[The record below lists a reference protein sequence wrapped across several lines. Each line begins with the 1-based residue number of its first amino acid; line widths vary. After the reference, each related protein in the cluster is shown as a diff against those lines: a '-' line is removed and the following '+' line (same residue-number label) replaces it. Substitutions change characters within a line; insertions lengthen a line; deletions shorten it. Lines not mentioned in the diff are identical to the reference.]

1 MIMMQRV
8 LSQKLVRQ
16 VAAARLLLVGVS
28 NPPVAVCS
36 CIKRLSPSSTAHRWL
51 STSATSKAQHPKQ
64 HQEPPPDEPRPSST
78 PEAQAGSKPPHGEQ
92 SGTAVSPATATSSS
106 TTEDSFE
113 LDPLQDKS
121 IGLYQRFKRMF
132 KQYGKVMIPVHLL
145 TSSVWLGTY
154 YYAAMKGVNVV
165 PFLEMIGLPDSIV
178 DVLRNSSSTYLITA
192 YAMYKI
198 TTPIR
203 YTVTLGGTSLAVQY
217 LRSHGYM
224 ATPPSVKEYFQ
235 DKMEENKEKLSE
247 KMEETRE
254 RFSEKMEETR
264 ELFSGRIEETKERLS
279 EKMDETKDML
289 SEKLQETKEK
299 VSDGKSLFRNEKK

>member
-1 MIMMQRV
+1 
-8 LSQKLVRQ
+8 
-16 VAAARLLLVGVS
+16 VAATRLLLVGVS
-28 NPPVAVCS
+28 DPPLAVCS
-36 CIKRLSPSSTAHRWL
+36 CIKRLSPSTAHRWL
-51 STSATSKAQHPKQ
+51 STSATSKAAQHPKQ
-64 HQEPPPDEPRPSST
+64 HQEPPDEPRPSST
-78 PEAQAGSKPPHGEQ
+78 PQAQAGSKPHHGEQ
-92 SGTAVSPATATSSS
+92 SGTETATSS
-106 TTEDSFE
+106 TTEDSLE
-113 LDPLQDKS
+113 LDPLQDNS

-178 DVLRNSSSTYLITA
+178 DLLRNSSSTYLITA

-217 LRSHGYM
+217 LRRQGYM
-224 ATPPSVKEYFQ
+224 VTPPSVKEYFQ

-247 KMEETRE
+247 KMEETKE
-254 RFSEKMEETR
+254 RFSEKIEETR
-264 ELFSGRIEETKERLS
+264 ELFSERIEETKERLS
-279 EKMDETKDML
+279 EKMDETKDRL
-289 SEKLQETKEK
+289 SEKLQETKGK
-299 VSDGKSLFRNEKK
+299 VSDGWKNKN